1 MVYLDRKLVI
11 ISSLALASVL
21 IIGILIGCYGI
32 SSSATLAATE
42 DKFGDKQ
49 FVSSVLDKVD
59 GQSIRQFL
67 KTLTEEPHIAASERD
82 R

>member
-1 MVYLDRKLVI
+1 MLYLDRKLVI

-21 IIGILIGCYGI
+21 IIGILIGCFGI
-32 SSSATLAATE
+32 RSSATQAATE
-42 DKFGDKQ
+42 DKFDDKQ
-49 FVSSVLDKVD
+49 FVSGVLDKVD